1 MTPTSAA
8 PRLLVV
14 DDVEDNRSLLR
25 RRFTRLG
32 YEVME
37 ASDGAKALA
46 MAATYP
52 FDLVLLD
59 IMMPG
64 IDGMEVLQ
72 RLREVHSE
80 TALPV
85 IMVTAKAASEDVV
98 EALLMGANDY
108 ITKPVDMEVA
118 AIRVEMQLKR
128 KFAEDASRAA
138 HRELEQTLAGLAEA
152 VQQAEHRA
160 AVLPDAGLEARA
172 PITGVLGAAGV
183 LTRVC
188 DTPELRR
195 MIAAI
200 ESARSLLDGLVL
212 DTVRPGAPERRRE
225 RPHYRKIK
233 VLLADS
239 DSERRALARGVF
251 ADAGAPVHVVEAASG
266 ASAAE
271 LAFDQSFDLLLMN
284 IDMDDGLAAVRRLRR
299 READRSERR
308 RPILALSTQSRT
320 GPKALDA
327 GADLHAV
334 LPLTTAGLLTAL
346 ARGLRRESEDLTAA
360 A

>member
-1 MTPTSAA
+1 MDSTSTQ

-32 YEVME
+32 YEVLE
-37 ASDGAKALA
+37 AADGAKALA
-46 MAATYP
+46 MVSTYP

-64 IDGMEVLQ
+64 IDGLEVLR
-72 RLREVHSE
+72 RLREAHSE
-80 TALPV
+80 VSLPV
-85 IMVTAKAASEDVV
+85 IMVTAKSASEDVV

-108 ITKPVDMEVA
+108 ISKPVDMEVA
-118 AIRVEMQLKR
+118 AVRVEMQLRR

-138 HRELEQTLAGLAEA
+138 HRELERTLAGLSEA

-160 AVLPDAGLEARA
+160 AILPEAGADARGPL
-172 PITGVLGAAGV
+172 TGVLGAASV

-188 DTPELRR
+188 DTPELKR
-195 MIAAI
+195 MIASI
-200 ESARSLLDGLVL
+200 ENARSLLDRLIL
-212 DTVRPGAPERRRE
+212 DSVRPGAMDRRE
-225 RPHYRKIK
+225 RPAYRRIK

-239 DSERRALARGVF
+239 DVDRRTLARSVF
-251 ADAGAPVHVVEAASG
+251 ADAGVPVEVVEMASG

-271 LAFDQSFDLLLMN
+271 TAIDRAFDLLLIN
-284 IDMDDGLAAVRRLRR
+284 IDMEDGLAAVKKLRR
-299 READRSERR
+299 REAERTQRR
-308 RPILALSTQSRT
+308 RPILALSSESRT
-320 GPKALDA
+320 GPAALDA

-334 LPLTTAGLLTAL
+334 LPISTAGLLTAL
-346 ARGLRRESEDLTAA
+346 ARALRRESEDLTAA

>member
-1 MTPTSAA
+1 MTATSAT

-46 MAATYP
+46 MVSTYP

-64 IDGMEVLQ
+64 IDGLEVLR
-72 RLREVHSE
+72 RLREVHSD
-80 TALPV
+80 TSLPV

-108 ITKPVDMEVA
+108 VTKPVDMEVA
-118 AIRVEMQLKR
+118 AVRVEMHLRR

-138 HRELEQTLAGLAEA
+138 HRELEQTLAGLSEA

-160 AVLPDAGLEARA
+160 AVLPDVGAEARA
-172 PITGVLGAAGV
+172 PLTGVLGAASV

-188 DTPELRR
+188 DTPELKR
-195 MIAAI
+195 MIASI
-200 ESARSLLDGLVL
+200 ENARGLLDQLIL
-212 DTVRPGAPERRRE
+212 DSVRPGGPDRRRE
-225 RPHYRKIK
+225 RPSYRKIK
-233 VLLADS
+233 VLLADA
-239 DSERRALARGVF
+239 DPGQRTLARGVF
-251 ADAGAPVHVVEAASG
+251 AEAGVPVEVVEVGSG

-271 LAFDQSFDLLLMN
+271 MAIDRSFDLILINVEME
-284 IDMDDGLAAVRRLRR
+284 DGLAAVKKLRR
-299 READRSERR
+299 REAERTERR
-308 RPILALSTQSRT
+308 RPILAISSKSAA

-334 LPLTTAGLLTAL
+334 LPITSASLLTAL
-346 ARGLRRESEDLTAA
+346 ARALRRESEDLTAA